1 MNNPNSND
9 KNEDALSFVNWQSNK
24 TNSKIV
30 LAIHGYNDYSN
41 AFEKPAKYLS
51 KFGIET
57 IAFDLKGFGRNKN
70 RGKWFNLNSHLED
83 IKKRLKIIHSQNP
96 NTQIFILGE
105 SMGGAIILSFINK
118 FNDLPIEGVILVAP
132 AIWNFSDQN
141 FWKSISLRFFSFIF
155 PNFKISAK
163 GIIKVKA
170 SDNIEMLK
178 KLSQDKFFVHKPTF
192 KSLRG
197 IVDLMDESYIDTLEY
212 LNNPKYNSLILLPIK
227 DEIVPRKPFVKMLKR
242 IQKGK
247 KNIEMTEIG
256 IYENHYHMIL
266 RDLKTKTVLTD
277 VKNWIL
283 NENPKK
289 NRSSLDEI
297 ISNLQNFE
305 YYHRLD
311 K

>member
-118 FNDLPIEGVILVAP
+118 
-132 AIWNFSDQN
+132 
-141 FWKSISLRFFSFIF
+141 
-155 PNFKISAK
+155 
-163 GIIKVKA
+163 
-170 SDNIEMLK
+170 
-178 KLSQDKFFVHKPTF
+178 
-192 KSLRG
+192 
-197 IVDLMDESYIDTLEY
+197 
-212 LNNPKYNSLILLPIK
+212 
-227 DEIVPRKPFVKMLKR
+227 
-242 IQKGK
+242 GK
-247 KNIEMTEIG
+247 
-256 IYENHYHMIL
+256 
-266 RDLKTKTVLTD
+266 
-277 VKNWIL
+277 
-283 NENPKK
+283 
-289 NRSSLDEI
+289 
-297 ISNLQNFE
+297 
-305 YYHRLD
+305 
-311 K
+311 

>member
-1 MNNPNSND
+1 
-9 KNEDALSFVNWQSNK
+9 
-24 TNSKIV
+24 
-30 LAIHGYNDYSN
+30 
-41 AFEKPAKYLS
+41 
-51 KFGIET
+51 
-57 IAFDLKGFGRNKN
+57 
-70 RGKWFNLNSHLED
+70 
-83 IKKRLKIIHSQNP
+83 
-96 NTQIFILGE
+96 
-105 SMGGAIILSFINK
+105 
-118 FNDLPIEGVILVAP
+118 
-132 AIWNFSDQN
+132 
-141 FWKSISLRFFSFIF
+141 
-155 PNFKISAK
+155 
-163 GIIKVKA
+163 
-170 SDNIEMLK
+170 MLK